1 MQVPLSKEVREIL
14 QSAEGTKQLQ
24 DVLLSGG
31 NGQVQ
36 VGDTT
41 YEVYSIGTIQWDDV
55 QVSQENS
62 AAEGGTE

>member
-24 DVLLSGG
+24 RVLISGG

-41 YEVYSIGTIQWDDV
+41 YEVYSIGTMQTDDV
-55 QVSQENS
+55 PISSRNS
-62 AAEGGTE
+62 GVEGRAK